1 MQQRSEETRA
11 QILEAALDLFSHA
24 GYDATSVDAVCAQA
38 GVSKGAFYHHF
49 PSKQAV
55 FLQLLE
61 NWLAVLD
68 ASFAAAR
75 DESENVAQIFVNM
88 SATIPSIIEEAN
100 QHLPMFLEF
109 WAHASRDEAVW
120 QATIAPYRRYRDFFS
135 EIIDQGIA
143 EGVFRPVDAQIAAQL
158 IVSLAVG
165 TLLQGLLDPQ
175 DTNWQQAASESMKL
189 MMKGLAV
196 EAQEKL

>member
-1 MQQRSEETRA
+1 MQQRSEETRS

-38 GVSKGAFYHHF
+38 SVSKGAFYHHF

-61 NWLAVLD
+61 NWLAGLD
-68 ASFAAAR
+68 TRFAAAR
-75 DESENVAQIFVNM
+75 EETENVTQFFANI
-88 SATIPSIIEEAN
+88 SATLPGIFEEAD

-109 WAHASRDEAVW
+109 WAQASRDEAVW

-135 EIIDQGIA
+135 EIVEEGII
-143 EGVFRPVDAQIAAQL
+143 EGIFRPVDAQVAAQL

-165 TLLQGLLDPQ
+165 TLLQGLLDQQ
-175 DTNWQQAASESMKL
+175 DTDWKKVASESMNL
-189 MMKGLAV
+189 MMKGLAI
-196 EAQEKL
+196 